1 MANITPLDPV
11 TLGMCSQIELDEYV
25 AKAAKREERRQKRL
39 AREAAKNG
47 EVLKDATETTAVTG
61 AAPDETPMDAPLET
75 PTQAPQPIGDSQVF
89 ADSPSA
95 APADHGTD
103 APLRPEDV
111 FKS

>member
-11 TLGMCSQIELDEYV
+11 TLGLCSQIELDEYV

-47 EVLKDATETTAVTG
+47 EVLKDATETTALISETPAV
-61 AAPDETPMDAPLET
+61 TPMDTPAET
-75 PTQAPQPIGDSQVF
+75 PEPIDDSQVF
-89 ADSPSA
+89 ADSPSFDT
-95 APADHGTD
+95 ADESTD
-103 APLRPEDV
+103 EPLRPEDV

>member
-11 TLGMCSQIELDEYV
+11 TLGMCSQIELDDYV

-47 EVLKDATETTAVTG
+47 EVLKDATETTALVQDVPDTPELP
-61 AAPDETPMDAPLET
+61 AAPTAP
-75 PTQAPQPIGDSQVF
+75 IDDSNVF
-89 ADSPSA
+89 AD
-95 APADHGTD
+95 APAP
-103 APLRPEDV
+103 APEEDTEEALRPEDV